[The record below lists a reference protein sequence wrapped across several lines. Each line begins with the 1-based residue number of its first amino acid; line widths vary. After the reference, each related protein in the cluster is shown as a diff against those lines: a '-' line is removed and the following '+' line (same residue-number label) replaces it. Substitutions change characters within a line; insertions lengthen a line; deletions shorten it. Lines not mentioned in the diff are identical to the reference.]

1 MELFAALMFLL
12 IYALVVGVFLYRIRK
27 RTFRQL
33 LKENAGLMALVLIQL
48 LIFDGNIFLKV
59 ALGSVILAVFA
70 VGWLLEER
78 GRQRGQP

>member
-33 LKENAGLMALVLIQL
+33 LKENAGLIALVLIQL

-59 ALGSVILAVFA
+59 ALASVILAVFA
-70 VGWLLEER
+70 AGWLLEER